1 MSSRVK
7 GAIFALM
14 LLMGVTTASA
24 QRFHAGE
31 VLYYRAAY
39 RAKVIPNIEAG
50 EVTVSTRLD
59 TLDGRQMYRV
69 TGNGRTLPFFR
80 WFFDMNDTY
89 DIWVDKRTLRTQR
102 FESDIKED
110 HYTFRSNYRYD
121 WRAMKVHTWSQKR
134 QDPPKEKTMSLTKE
148 SMDAVSLYFNLRS
161 VDLESF
167 RVGEHRQ
174 LDMVLEDTIR
184 HLKYRYIG
192 REELKVPKMG
202 KFDTMKFACTIG
214 SSEEFSF
221 TDGTEFFIWIT
232 NDENKIPVMLAS
244 PVRVGEIRAYLRRY
258 EGLRYP
264 LKSKLSSEP
273 EDEEVES
280 VVPMNRGTNKPK
292 SHK

>member
-1 MSSRVK
+1 MLGVKRVIK
-7 GAIFALM
+7 GAIFVLLLM
-14 LLMGVTTASA
+14 LGVADSSA
-24 QRFHAGE
+24 QVFQDGE

-39 RAKVIPNIEAG
+39 RAKLWPNTEAG
-50 EVTVSTRLD
+50 EVTVSTKSD
-59 TLDGRQMYRV
+59 MLDGKDVYRV

-89 DIWVDKRTLRTQR
+89 DIWVDKESLRTQR
-102 FESDIKED
+102 FESDLKED
-110 HYTFRSNYRYD
+110 KYTFRSNYVYD
-121 WRAMKVHTWSQKR
+121 WNAMKVHTWSQKR
-134 QDPPKEKTMSLTKE
+134 QNTPREKTMTLTAE

-167 RVGEHRQ
+167 REGEHRH

-184 HLKYRYIG
+184 HLRYRYIK
-192 REELKVPKMG
+192 REELKVPKLG

-258 EGLRYP
+258 EGLKYP
-264 LKSKLSSEP
+264 LNSKISE
-273 EDEEVES
+273 
-280 VVPMNRGTNKPK
+280 NGK
-292 SHK
+292 

>member
-1 MSSRVK
+1 MLSVK
-7 GAIFALM
+7 RLIKGLIFAL
-14 LLMGVTTASA
+14 LLIAGATPASA
-24 QRFHAGE
+24 QLFQEGE

-39 RAKVIPNIEAG
+39 RAKLWPNTEAG

-59 TLDGRQMYRV
+59 TLDGKEVYRV

-80 WFFDMNDTY
+80 WFFDMDDTY
-89 DIWVDKRTLRTQR
+89 NIWVDKQTLRTQR
-102 FESDIKED
+102 FESDLKED
-110 HYTFRSNYRYD
+110 KYTFRSHYRYD
-121 WRAMKVHTWSQKR
+121 WDSMKVHTWSQKR
-134 QDPPKEKTMSLTKE
+134 QNRPREKTMTLTPE

-167 RVGEHRQ
+167 REGEHRH

-184 HLKYRYIG
+184 HLRYRFIA

-221 TDGTEFFIWIT
+221 TDGTEFMIWIT

-244 PVRVGEIRAYLRRY
+244 PVRVGEIRAYIRRY
-258 EGLRYP
+258 EGLKHP
-264 LKSKLSSEP
+264 LTSKL
-273 EDEEVES
+273 
-280 VVPMNRGTNKPK
+280 K
-292 SHK
+292 

>member
-1 MSSRVK
+1 MFGVNRYIK
-7 GAIFALM
+7 GAIFAI
-14 LLMGVTTASA
+14 LLVAGVATTSA
-24 QRFHAGE
+24 QVFHEGE
-31 VLYYRAAY
+31 WLYYRAAY
-39 RAKVIPNIEAG
+39 RAKLVPNIEAG

-59 TLDGRQMYRV
+59 TLNGKDMYRV

-89 DIWVDKRTLRTQR
+89 DIWVDRQTLRTQR
-102 FESDIKED
+102 FESDLKED
-110 HYTFRSNYRYD
+110 KYTFRSNYRYD
-121 WRAMKVHTWSQKR
+121 WDSMKVHTWSQRR
-134 QDPPKEKTMSLTKE
+134 QDTPRAKTMDLTPE

-167 RVGEHRQ
+167 REGENRQ

-184 HLKYRYIG
+184 HLRYRYIG
-192 REELKVPKMG
+192 REELKVPKLG
-202 KFDTMKFACTIG
+202 KFDTMKFACTLG

-258 EGLRYP
+258 EGLKYP
-264 LKSKLSSEP
+264 LLSKI
-273 EDEEVES
+273 
-280 VVPMNRGTNKPK
+280 K
-292 SHK
+292 

>member
-1 MSSRVK
+1 MLDAGRYIK
-7 GAIFALM
+7 GVIFAI
-14 LLMGVTTASA
+14 LLVAGVSTSSA
-24 QRFHAGE
+24 QVFHDGE

-39 RAKVIPNIEAG
+39 RAKLVPNIEAG

-59 TLDGRQMYRV
+59 ALDDKEVYRV

-89 DIWVDKRTLRTQR
+89 DIWVDKQTLRTQR
-102 FESDIKED
+102 FESDLKED
-110 HYTFRSNYRYD
+110 KYTFRSNYRYD
-121 WRAMKVHTWSQKR
+121 WDSMKVHTWSQRR
-134 QDPPKEKTMSLTKE
+134 QNAPRTKTMDLTPE

-167 RVGEHRQ
+167 REGEHRH

-184 HLKYRYIG
+184 PLKYRFI
-192 REELKVPKMG
+192 RRDTIKVPHVG
-202 KFDTMKFACTIG
+202 RFATMKFACTIG

-258 EGLRYP
+258 EGLKYP
-264 LKSKLSSEP
+264 LTSKISE
-273 EDEEVES
+273 
-280 VVPMNRGTNKPK
+280 NGKRKAGN
-292 SHK
+292 

>member
-1 MSSRVK
+1 MRFDRYMLSVNRLIK
-7 GAIFALM
+7 GVIFV
-14 LLMGVTTASA
+14 LLLFAGVVTASA
-24 QRFHAGE
+24 QLFQEGE

-39 RAKVIPNIEAG
+39 RAKLVPNIEAG
-50 EVTVSTRLD
+50 EVTVSTCLD
-59 TLDGRQMYRV
+59 TLDGKEVYRV

-89 DIWVDKRTLRTQR
+89 NIWVDKESLRTQR
-102 FESDIKED
+102 FESDLKED
-110 HYTFRSNYRYD
+110 DYTFRSLYRYD
-121 WRAMKVHTWSQKR
+121 WDSMKVHTWSQRR
-134 QDPPKEKTMSLTKE
+134 QNTPREKTMTLTSE

-167 RVGEHRQ
+167 REGEHRR

-184 HLKYRYIG
+184 HLRYRYIG
-192 REELKVPKMG
+192 RENLRVPKLG
-202 KFDTMKFACTIG
+202 RFDTMKFACTIG

-258 EGLRYP
+258 EGLKHP
-264 LKSKLSSEP
+264 LTSKI
-273 EDEEVES
+273 
-280 VVPMNRGTNKPK
+280 K
-292 SHK
+292 

>member
-1 MSSRVK
+1 MLGAKRMIK
-7 GAIFALM
+7 GAIFVLLLM
-14 LLMGVTTASA
+14 LGVAESSA
-24 QRFHAGE
+24 QVFHDGE

-39 RAKVIPNIEAG
+39 RAKLWPNTEAG
-50 EVTVSTRLD
+50 EVTVSTKSD
-59 TLDGRQMYRV
+59 MLDGKDVYRV

-80 WFFDMNDTY
+80 WFFDMDDTY
-89 DIWVDKRTLRTQR
+89 NIWVDKESLRTQR
-102 FESDIKED
+102 FESDLKED
-110 HYTFRSNYRYD
+110 KYTFRSNYVYD
-121 WRAMKVHTWSQKR
+121 WNAMKVHTWSQKR
-134 QDPPKEKTMSLTKE
+134 QNTPREKTMTLTSE

-167 RVGEHRQ
+167 REGEHRH

-184 HLKYRYIG
+184 HLRYRYIK
-192 REELKVPKMG
+192 REELKVPKLG

-258 EGLRYP
+258 EGLKYP
-264 LKSKLSSEP
+264 LNSKISE
-273 EDEEVES
+273 
-280 VVPMNRGTNKPK
+280 NGK
-292 SHK
+292 

>member
-1 MSSRVK
+1 MLSANGLIK
-7 GAIFALM
+7 GVIFAL
-14 LLMGVTTASA
+14 LLVGGVATASA
-24 QRFHAGE
+24 QLFQEGE

-39 RAKVIPNIEAG
+39 RAKLWPNTEAG

-59 TLDGRQMYRV
+59 TLGGKEVYRV

-89 DIWVDKRTLRTQR
+89 DIWVDKQTLRTQR
-102 FESDIKED
+102 FESDLKED
-110 HYTFRSNYRYD
+110 KYTFRSHYRYD
-121 WRAMKVHTWSQKR
+121 WDSMKVHTWSQKR
-134 QDPPKEKTMSLTKE
+134 QNTPREKTMSLTPE

-167 RVGEHRQ
+167 REGEHRH

-184 HLKYRYIG
+184 NLRYRYIG
-192 REELKVPKMG
+192 PEVLRVPKMG

-244 PVRVGEIRAYLRRY
+244 PVRVGEVRAYLRRY
-258 EGLRYP
+258 EGLKHP
-264 LKSKLSSEP
+264 LTSKLKTE
-273 EDEEVES
+273 
-280 VVPMNRGTNKPK
+280 
-292 SHK
+292 H